1 MLTARRVGVWTIAS
15 LLGVLDVM
23 VTGPFAQA
31 DDGRGIFGGVSCA
44 AGGCKVRAESRG
56 RHTVGVSREGM
67 AHSRSSA
74 LQHRR
79 STSVESPTVTSD
91 GWEYGLGDG
100 LGILPRFDGGKPK
113 RPKRKHHQKVPVA
126 VVARRAVESL
136 QLPKPA
142 IRTSPD
148 EDFVQVVGVPTW
160 MWVEHGTW
168 GPVTETAVVPGL
180 RVTATARP
188 RQATWSM
195 GEGGSVTCTGPG
207 TAYSGKFRPDRPS
220 PDCGYT
226 YRRSS
231 SDEPSRAFKV
241 SVRVLWDVE
250 WHGGGQT
257 GRVPGLVIAT
267 ERPLAVDE
275 VQAVVVR

>member
-1 MLTARRVGVWTIAS
+1 MLTTRRVGAWTIAS
-15 LLGVLDVM
+15 LLAVLDLM
-23 VTGPFAQA
+23 VSGPFAQA

-44 AGGCKVRAESRG
+44 VGGCQVHAEARG
-56 RHTVGVSREGM
+56 RRMASVSREGT
-67 AHSRSSA
+67 AHSRRGP

-79 STSVESPTVTSD
+79 GTSESPTVTSD

-100 LGILPRFDGGKPK
+100 LGILPRFDKGKPK
-113 RPKRKHHQKVPVA
+113 RPKRKHHQQVSVA

-148 EDFVQVVGVPTW
+148 EDFMQVVGVPTW
-160 MWVEHGTW
+160 MWVEHSTW
-168 GPVTETAVVPGL
+168 RPMTETATVPGL

-188 RQATWSM
+188 RQAVWSM
-195 GEGGSVTCTGPG
+195 GDDGSVTCMGPG
-207 TAYSGKFRPDRPS
+207 TEYSGVFRPEQSS
-220 PDCGYT
+220 PDCSYT

-231 SDEPSRAFKV
+231 SDEPGRAFTV
-241 SVRVLWDVE
+241 SVRVIWDVE
-250 WHGGGQT
+250 WHGGGQS
-257 GRVPGLVIAT
+257 GRVPGLVIAA

-275 VQAVVVR
+275 VQAVIVR

>member
-1 MLTARRVGVWTIAS
+1 
-15 LLGVLDVM
+15 M

-44 AGGCKVRAESRG
+44 AGGCQVRAETRG
-56 RHTVGVSREGM
+56 RRMAGVSRKGT
-67 AHSRSSA
+67 AHSRRGP
-74 LQHRR
+74 LHHRR
-79 STSVESPTVTSD
+79 GASGESPTVTSN

-100 LGILPRFDGGKPK
+100 LGILPHFGEGRPK

-126 VVARRAVESL
+126 VVAQRAVESL
-136 QLPKPA
+136 QLPKPV

-148 EDFVQVVGVPTW
+148 EDFIQVVSVPTW
-160 MWVEHGTW
+160 MWVEHSTW

-188 RQATWSM
+188 RQTTWSM
-195 GEGGSVTCTGPG
+195 GEGGTVTCTGPG
-207 TAYSGKFRPDRPS
+207 SEYSGKLRPDQPS

-226 YRRSS
+226 YRKSS
-231 SDEPSRAFKV
+231 VGEPGRAFTV
-241 SVRVLWDVE
+241 SVQVTWDVE
-250 WHGGGQT
+250 WHGGGQS
-257 GRVPGLVIAT
+257 GRVPGLVITA